1 MMSLQQIADPAE
13 AALVE
18 NRDASTNKS
27 YLALAASSGIPKPTL
42 WHHAH
47 GRRSRKAK
55 AASQQYLTPQEERR
69 WWNISCK
76 RTGTDIHYQSKLFVL
91 WHM

>member
-1 MMSLQQIADPAE
+1 VPAE

-27 YLALAASSGIPKPTL
+27 YSALAASSGIPKSTL

-55 AASQQYLTPQEERR
+55 PASQQYLTPQEEKALVAYLLQLLQACRNGYPLPVKAVR
-69 WWNISCK
+69 ALAYVIW
-76 RTGTDIHYQSKLFVL
+76 
-91 WHM
+91 